1 MRGKHAFF
9 LKLVTWSQKLV
20 IDFEARCCSALLLCA
35 ESLGWLF
42 CAACWTC
49 VPAVLQIHD
58 PTTPNRQ
65 GNDVGPQYRS
75 IILYTSQQQKE
86 TAEQAMAEVTKEG
99 LYPNPLVT
107 ELVPLEK
114 LWPGEDYHQNYYNDN
129 PNQVNILAGSFL
141 KIPLE
146 GGGVA
151 APLYE
156 CGSARVPNAEQMD
169 VQSRWV

>member
-1 MRGKHAFF
+1 
-9 LKLVTWSQKLV
+9 
-20 IDFEARCCSALLLCA
+20 
-35 ESLGWLF
+35 
-42 CAACWTC
+42 
-49 VPAVLQIHD
+49 LQIHD

-129 PNQVNILAGSFL
+129 PNQVNTVAGIPL
-141 KIPLE
+141 EIPLE
-146 GGGVA
+146 GGGVSSP
-151 APLYE
+151 PL
-156 CGSARVPNAEQMD
+156 
-169 VQSRWV
+169 